1 MSKFILKKTYVNI
14 DMCIEDYFEIV
25 KDKDEEKLKRKIN
38 FTDNALIVDKEVKKT
53 RATIEEIDEK
63 TFKQKIQN
71 SNSKSKKNNTIST
84 QDIKK
89 D

>member
-1 MSKFILKKTYVNI
+1 MSKFILKKTYINF
-14 DMCIEDYFEIV
+14 DMCIEDYFENV
-25 KDKDEEKLKRKIN
+25 TDKDEEKLKKKIN
-38 FTDNALIVDKEVKKT
+38 FTDNALIVSKDIKLI
-53 RATIEEIDEK
+53 RATIEEINDK

-84 QDIKK
+84 QDIRK

>member
-14 DMCIEDYFEIV
+14 DMCVEDYFEIV

-71 SNSKSKKNNTIST
+71 SNTKSKKNNTIST

>member
-1 MSKFILKKTYVNI
+1 MSKFILKKTYINL
-14 DMCIEDYFEIV
+14 DMCIEDYYEDV
-25 KDKDEEKLKRKIN
+25 KDETKLKNKIT
-38 FTDNALIVDKEVKKT
+38 FTDNALIISKDVKKT
-53 RATIEEIDEK
+53 RATIEEINEK

-71 SNSKSKKNNTIST
+71 SNSKSKKNNTVST

>member
-71 SNSKSKKNNTIST
+71 SNTKSKKNNTIST